1 MRARTVSPMRC
12 ARSTRPSSSNT
23 SSTATAAASATGLPT
38 YVPPTA
44 LSQSESMIS
53 ALPTTPESGSP
64 PAIDFATRHQ
74 VGLDAVVLDREH
86 PPGAAEAGLHLV
98 DDEEDPLA
106 VADRAQPLHELRRRG
121 DEAALAL
128 HRLDDDRG
136 DRLGGDLRR
145 ERALERVERVAPADP
160 AVLVRE
166 RDAVDL
172 GRERPEPRLVGMR
185 LRGEREREERAPVEP
200 ALEGDHRRPARVAA
214 RELDGVLD
222 GLGARVEERGLGRA
236 GERSERRQPLGVLDV
251 DLVRDD
257 REVGVEE
264 ARGLLLHRGDDA
276 RVGVADGEAADA
288 AGEVDEAVAVD
299 VGDDRAVALRDHDR
313 QVEPERVGDHRL
325 LALGDLAGAGAR
337 DLGTKLDCAR
347 DGHEARVSAAPDGES
362 G

>member
-1 MRARTVSPMRC
+1 MNSC
-12 ARSTRPSSSNT
+12 
-23 SSTATAAASATGLPT
+23 
-38 YVPPTA
+38 
-44 LSQSESMIS
+44 
-53 ALPTTPESGSP
+53 
-64 PAIDFATRHQ
+64 
-74 VGLDAVVLDREH
+74 
-86 PPGAAEAGLHLV
+86 GAGMK
-98 DDEEDPLA
+98 P
-106 VADRAQPLHELRRRG
+106 R
-121 DEAALAL
+121 LAL

-145 ERALERVERVAPADP
+145 ERALERVERVAPGDP

-200 ALEGDHRRPARVAA
+200 ALEADHGRPARVAA

-222 GLGARVEERGLGRA
+222 GLGARVEERGLRRA

-264 ARGLLLHRGDDA
+264 ARGLLLHRRDDA

-288 AGEVDEAVAVD
+288 AREVDEAVAVD
-299 VGDDRAVALRDHDR
+299 VGHGRAAPVRDHDR
-313 QVEPERVGDHRL
+313 QVEAERIGDDAL
-325 LALGDLAGAGAR
+325 LPLGDLARAR
-337 DLGTKLDCAR
+337 AWDLGAKLDRAC
-347 DGHEARVSAAPDGES
+347 DGHVVTIAAAPDEEWR
-362 G
+362 